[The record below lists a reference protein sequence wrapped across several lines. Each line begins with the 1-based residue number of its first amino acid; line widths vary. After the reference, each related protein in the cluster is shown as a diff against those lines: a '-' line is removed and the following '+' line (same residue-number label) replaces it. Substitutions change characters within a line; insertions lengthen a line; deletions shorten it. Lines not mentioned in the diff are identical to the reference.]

1 MSVGS
6 LNRILASVE
15 IPAELSIDDLA
26 VELGRVLGGLTFER
40 DDSGRFEEVPA
51 FVSNQSGVEF
61 ILFGWPV
68 DEESD
73 AYVLELFARTP
84 VAIQEFRQTIG
95 GLLSTILVEK
105 EKNSRG
111 FFDYSDELAS
121 ALCSNGLMAR
131 KTM

>member
-6 LNRILASVE
+6 LNRMLASVE

-26 VELGRVLGGLTFER
+26 VALGRLLGGLTFER

-51 FVSNQSGVEF
+51 LVSYQSGAEF

-68 DEESD
+68 GEESD
-73 AYVLELFARTP
+73 AYVLELFAKTS
-84 VAIQEFRQTIG
+84 VAIQDFRKTIG
-95 GLLSTILVEK
+95 GLLSAIFVEK
-105 EKNSRG
+105 EKNPRG

-131 KTM
+131 KTT